1 MTCQDPA
8 RAWRATQLASQLARV
23 REQRTH
29 NNERPHNKD
38 AHLHGTR
45 AVQHICGHDGAML
58 GEGVGKVHGDGA
70 LVDEAVGADRFK
82 CGERNAESE
91 GTLYGAR
98 NR

>member
-1 MTCQDPA
+1 
-8 RAWRATQLASQLARV
+8 
-23 REQRTH
+23 
-29 NNERPHNKD
+29 
-38 AHLHGTR
+38 
-45 AVQHICGHDGAML
+45 ML

-98 NR
+98 SR